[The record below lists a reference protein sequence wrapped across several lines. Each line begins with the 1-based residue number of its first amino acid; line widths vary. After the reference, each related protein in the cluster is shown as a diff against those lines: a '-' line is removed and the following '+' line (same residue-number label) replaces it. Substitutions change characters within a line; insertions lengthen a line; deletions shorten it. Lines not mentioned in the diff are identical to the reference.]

1 MIISSSRRTDIPA
14 YYSQWFFRRLEEGF
28 VCVRNPVNFHQ
39 VSRVS
44 LSPGVVD
51 GIVFWTKNPLPM
63 LDSLQLLKD
72 YPFYFQFTLM
82 AYGQDLEPGVPSKN
96 STIVPAFQELSRR
109 IGPERVIW
117 RYDPILLTPK
127 YTTDYHVRYFE
138 ELARRLSGYTTKCV
152 ISFVD
157 LYRHLGQQFQSL
169 GTAEIIE
176 LAGRLSEIAQKYG
189 LMLETCAESLD
200 LSQFGIRH
208 GHCVDAELLEQI
220 IGQPLSPSKDKNQRA
235 ACGCMASI
243 DIGMY
248 DTCANGC
255 KYCYANHAPAAV
267 RRNLKSHDPS
277 SPLLCGRLT
286 PEDIVMD
293 RVVASCKEMQRS
305 LF

>member
-1 MIISSSRRTDIPA
+1 MIISASRRTDIPA
-14 YYSQWFFRRLEEGF
+14 CFSQWFFRRLEEGF

-44 LSPGVVD
+44 LSPEVVD

-63 LDSLQLLKD
+63 LDSLQFLKD
-72 YPFYFQFTLM
+72 YPFYFQFTLT

-189 LMLETCAESLD
+189 LMMETCAESLD
-200 LSQFGIRH
+200 LSQFDIRH
-208 GHCVDAELLEQI
+208 GHCVDAGLLEQL
-220 IGQPLSPSKDKNQRA
+220 IGQPLSLSKDKNQRA

-267 RRNLKSHDPS
+267 SRNLKSHDPS

-293 RVVASCKEMQRS
+293 RVVASCKEMQGS

>member
-1 MIISSSRRTDIPA
+1 MIISASRRTDIPA
-14 YYSQWFFRRLEEGF
+14 CFSQWFFRRLEEGF

-44 LSPGVVD
+44 LSPEVVD

-72 YPFYFQFTLM
+72 YPFYFQFTLT

-189 LMLETCAESLD
+189 LILETCAEKLD
-200 LSQFGIRH
+200 LSQFDIRH
-208 GHCVDAELLEQI
+208 GHCVDAGLLEQL
-220 IGQPLSPSKDKNQRA
+220 IGQPLSLSKDKNQRA

-248 DTCANGC
+248 NSCANGC
-255 KYCYANHAPAAV
+255 KYCYANHAPATV
-267 RRNLKSHDPS
+267 SRNLKSHDPS

>member
-1 MIISSSRRTDIPA
+1 MIISASRRTDIPA
-14 YYSQWFFRRLEEGF
+14 CFSQWFFRRLEEGF
-28 VCVRNPVNFHQ
+28 VFVRNPMSYHQ

-44 LSPGVVD
+44 LSPKVVD
-51 GIVFWTKNPLPM
+51 GIVFWTKNPIPM
-63 LDSLQLLKD
+63 LESLHLLNA
-72 YPFYFQFTLM
+72 YPFYFQFTLT
-82 AYGQDLEPGVPSKN
+82 AYGNDLEPGVPSKN
-96 STIVPAFQELSRR
+96 SIIIPAFQELSRR

-127 YTTDYHVRYFE
+127 YSAEYHVRYFE
-138 ELARRLSGYTTKCV
+138 ELARRLSGYTTKFI

-157 LYRHLGQQFQSL
+157 QYRHLGEQFQSL
-169 GTAEIIE
+169 NTEQIFN

-220 IGQPLSPSKDKNQRA
+220 IGQPLSLSKDKNQRA
-235 ACGCMASI
+235 ACGCMSSI

-255 KYCYANHAPAAV
+255 KYCYANHAPAIV
-267 RRNLKSHDPS
+267 SRNLTSHDPFS
-277 SPLLCGRLT
+277 VLLCGNLT
-286 PEDIVMD
+286 PEDIIRD
-293 RVVASCKEMQRS
+293 RAVASCKEIQES
-305 LF
+305 FF

>member
-1 MIISSSRRTDIPA
+1 MIISASRRTDIPA
-14 YYSQWFFRRLEEGF
+14 YYSRWFFRRLEEGF

-44 LSPGVVD
+44 LSPEVVD
-51 GIVFWTKNPLPM
+51 GIVFWTKNPVPM

-72 YPFYFQFTLM
+72 YPFYFQFTLTT
-82 AYGQDLEPGVPSKN
+82 YGQDLEPGVPSKN

-220 IGQPLSPSKDKNQRA
+220 IGQSLSLSKDKNQRA

-255 KYCYANHAPAAV
+255 KYCYANHAPATV
-267 RRNLKSHDPS
+267 SRNLKSHDPS

-293 RVVASCKEMQRS
+293 RVVASCKEMQGS